1 MTESDP
7 AAPYESRWRCRRGSR
22 VTSAAATLTVALAC
36 FTGLCA
42 VRVAQAQA
50 PAESAMPA
58 WRTGMAV
65 GEWRQI
71 EGTALASAPMAVRT
85 HPKLSFSGPKAKVIA
100 WTGFALDTRDSALY
114 SAASGGHMDYAGNEV
129 NRLALQDDAPKWTE
143 PRPATPVEQV
153 VMNAAYYADGRPT
166 SRHSYYGT
174 WVDEVRGRVMLVG
187 GSRWGDGSS
196 PGTMDGYDIA
206 KRDWDKAG
214 TYAVPGKQFDPLI
227 GSAIVAD
234 RRSGDAF
241 AFSNWNINRW
251 DGAGNRWEQ
260 VVANS
265 RIYGQYAAA
274 ALDTKRA
281 RIFVLGGSGKAHGY
295 LDLAAKKVVQVPISG
310 PAAEALL
317 RGRGN
322 GMVYDPLLD
331 AYLVHTGEAGG
342 TVHRIDAQTFKL
354 DTLPV
359 TGGAGQPATAN
370 GVWRR
375 FLYVPKLKG
384 VVYVPTYDGNVWFL
398 RTN

>member
-1 MTESDP
+1 MTAIHDVRAQRAS
-7 AAPYESRWRCRRGSR
+7 AP
-22 VTSAAATLTVALAC
+22 TPIASAAVLTVALAC
-36 FTGLCA
+36 LACA
-42 VRVAQAQA
+42 WAASAAQPDV

-58 WRTGMAV
+58 WRKGMAV

-71 EGTALASAPMAVRT
+71 EGTAMATAPIAVRT
-85 HPKLSFSGPKAKVIA
+85 HPKLSYSGPKSKVIA
-100 WTGFALDTRDSALY
+100 WTGFALDTRDSSLY

-129 NRLALQDDAPKWTE
+129 NRLALNEDAPKWTE

-153 VMNAAYYADGRPT
+153 VMNAPYYADGRPT

-196 PGTMDGYDIA
+196 PGAMDGYDIA
-206 KRDWDKAG
+206 KRDWDKGG

-227 GSAIVAD
+227 GSAIVDD
-234 RRSGDAF
+234 RRSGDAYV
-241 AFSNWNINRW
+241 FSNWNVNRW
-251 DGAGNRWEQ
+251 DSAGNHWEQ
-260 VVANS
+260 VVAGS
-265 RIYGQYAAA
+265 KVYGQYAAA
-274 ALDTKRA
+274 ALDTRRG
-281 RIFVLGGSGKAHGY
+281 RILVLGGSAKAHGAFA
-295 LDLAAKKVVQVPISG
+295 LAEKKFVEVPFTDS
-310 PAAEALL
+310 AADALL

-342 TVHRIDAQTFKL
+342 AVHRIDAQTFKL
-354 DTLPV
+354 DALPV
-359 TGGAGQPATAN
+359 SGGGGQPATAN

-384 VVYVPTYDGNVWFL
+384 VVYVPTYDGNLWFL